1 MPKLGFFVMRW
12 SLLPLSHV
20 SQTGGRGLSNA
31 PASLL
36 EMKSLK
42 AEQGGEL

>member
-1 MPKLGFFVMRW
+1 MRKLGFFVMRW
-12 SLLPLSHV
+12 SLLPLPYL
-20 SQTGGRGLSNA
+20 SQTGGRGLPNA
-31 PASLL
+31 PASLS